1 MSESAVGSYAPSIP
15 ESAAISIATIE
26 ARALSMRRR
35 MTAQG
40 PTTLDERL
48 DRLSRLERAIRDN
61 AEMIAQAIEQDFG
74 VRGRL
79 QSILSDVYEPLSAAR
94 AARHQ
99 ARLTTLKTKIKL
111 AFPFNITGRAYLEA
125 QPAGLVGAITPASD
139 PIRLSLLILVD
150 ALAAG
155 NRVILKPS
163 ENTPACAHLLDR
175 MLGSAFDADEVSI
188 ITGDAQVAIALAKM
202 PIDHL
207 IALGARAALS
217 AIMEAAA
224 TNLTPVTLIPGGKSA
239 ALVAPDYPI
248 AEAADQIVN
257 AKLITAGQ
265 SCEAPDYAL
274 VPTDKLDDFV
284 RAAETTINTTWDRLE
299 AHPDYAAIPSEVQRK
314 RLQAMVRDAV
324 EKGARIV
331 PLGPPNEQFGP
342 EQKKMQPALLLN
354 VTDEMDVLHEEIL
367 GPLLPIL
374 AYGNLDDA
382 VEFINAGERAPL
394 LSLFSHTPS
403 WRRQIL
409 GRAHIGSLVINDVGP
424 GARPASLPLGVE
436 HRGSAGAIGGVAGMM
451 GLTRLTPV
459 FERFRLSVLPRTRL
473 PFTAQD
479 EATIDRLVRRGR

>member
-1 MSESAVGSYAPSIP
+1 MSEGAAGNYAPSIP
-15 ESAAISIATIE
+15 ESAAISIATVE
-26 ARALSMRRR
+26 ARALSMRRQ
-35 MTAQG
+35 MAAHG
-40 PTTLDERL
+40 PATLDDRL
-48 DRLSRLERAIRDN
+48 DRLSRLERAISN
-61 AEMIAQAIEQDFG
+61 HAEMIAQAIEQDFG

-99 ARLTTLKTKIKL
+99 TRLATVKTKIRL
-111 AFPFNITGRAYLEA
+111 SFPFNITGRAYLEP

-155 NRVILKPS
+155 NRIILKPS
-163 ENTPACAHLLDR
+163 ENTPASAHLLDR
-175 MLGSAFDADEVSI
+175 MLASEFDADEVSI

-207 IALGARAALS
+207 IAVGSRPTLS
-217 AIMEAAA
+217 AIMAAAA
-224 TNLTPVTLIPGGKSA
+224 TNLTPVTLVPGGKTA
-239 ALVAPDYPI
+239 ALVAPDYPT
-248 AEAADQIVN
+248 AEAADQIIN
-257 AKLITAGQ
+257 AKLINAGQ

-274 VPTDKLDDFV
+274 VAADKLDEFV
-284 RAAETTINTTWDRLE
+284 RATEAAIANTWDRLE
-299 AHPDYAAIPSEVQRK
+299 AHPDYAAIPSAAHRK
-314 RLQAMVRDAV
+314 RLQALVRDAV

-331 PLGPPNEQFGP
+331 SLGPSGESFGP
-342 EQKKMQPALLLN
+342 EQTKMRPALLLN
-354 VTDEMDVLHEEIL
+354 VTDEMDVLHEEIM
-367 GPLLPIL
+367 GPLLPVL
-374 AYGNLDDA
+374 AYESLEDA
-382 VEFINAGERAPL
+382 VQFVNAGERAL
-394 LSLFSHTPS
+394 TLSLFSHTPS

-409 GRAHIGSLVINDVGP
+409 ARTHIGGLVINDVGP
-424 GARPASLPLGVE
+424 GARPASLPFGVE
-436 HRGSAGAIGGVAGMM
+436 NRGSSGAVGGIAGMM

>member
-1 MSESAVGSYAPSIP
+1 MSEGAAGTYAPSIP
-15 ESAAISIATIE
+15 ESAAISIATVE
-26 ARALSMRRR
+26 ARALSMRRQ

-40 PTTLDERL
+40 PATLDERL
-48 DRLSRLERAIRDN
+48 DRLSRLERAIRSH

-94 AARHQ
+94 AARHH
-99 ARLTTLKTKIKL
+99 ARLATLKAKISL
-111 AFPFNITGRAYLEA
+111 AFPFNIAGRAFLES

-175 MLGSAFDADEVSI
+175 MLGSEFDADEVSI

-207 IALGARAALS
+207 IAVGSRPALT
-217 AIMEAAA
+217 AIMQAAA
-224 TNLTPVTLIPGGKSA
+224 TNLTPVTLIPGGKAA

-248 AEAADQIVN
+248 NDAADQIIG
-257 AKLITAGQ
+257 AKLINAGQ

-274 VPTDKLDDFV
+274 VPAEKVEAFV
-284 RAAETTINTTWDRLE
+284 HAIEAAVTNTWDRLE
-299 AHPDYAAIPSEVQRK
+299 AHPDYAAVPSAAQRK
-314 RLQAMVRDAV
+314 RLQALIQDAV

-331 PLGPPNEQFGP
+331 SLGPPNEKFGP
-342 EQKKMQPALLLN
+342 EQSKMRPALLLN
-354 VTDEMDVLHEEIL
+354 VTDEMDVLHEEIM
-367 GPLLPIL
+367 GPLLPVL
-374 AYGNLDDA
+374 GYDSLEDA
-382 VEFINAGERAPL
+382 LQFINVGERAPL
-394 LSLFSHTPS
+394 LSLFTHTPS

-409 GRAHIGSLVINDVGP
+409 ARAHIGGLIVNDAGP
-424 GARPASLPLGVE
+424 GARPASLPFGVE
-436 HRGSAGAIGGVAGMM
+436 TRAGGGVIGGVAGMM
-451 GLTRLTPV
+451 GLTRQTPV